1 MDTASHAPGQNLLGG
16 DAQTLRPNSVRPVSL
31 AHLREHLEGLGAQ
44 VSSLP
49 ASGVQGSESGDSV
62 EVTGISM
69 DSRGVRPGD
78 LYVALPGAKVHGA
91 QFAAGALKLGAAAI
105 LTDAAGAELLGEVAV
120 PLLVTEHLREDVGPL
135 AAQIYG
141 SASFPGMHRYAVTG
155 TNGKTTSTYML
166 ESIFRTGLGA
176 KTGLI
181 GTIQIL
187 IDGVSVP
194 SKMTTPESPHVHS
207 LLTIMGE
214 HGLRCAAMEVSS
226 HAIDY
231 HRVDG
236 VKYAVAG
243 FTNLT
248 QDHLD
253 LHGTMERYF
262 ESKAQLFTPERAEL
276 AVITADDSWG
286 EKMYASAAERMGAEH
301 VHRLVT
307 ARGAGLAEVPAE
319 FGERD
324 WAVVRVQ
331 REGLGHRFYLEN
343 GAGES
348 IECYTG
354 LPADFNVSNAALATL
369 IAYLD
374 TDAAERELLLP
385 ALAAGPALT
394 PVVPGRM
401 QLISLAPHAIVDFA
415 HNPDGLTRALEAMDR
430 PDGGKI
436 MIVFG
441 ATGERD
447 HLKRPIMGA
456 IAAQNA
462 DVVIVTDDDPHGEEP
477 APIRAAVEEGAQK
490 AENRRAQQILNISPR
505 SAAIDAAIAMATE
518 HDAIL
523 IAGRGHETEQDVDGV
538 DIALDDR
545 VETARALHAHGF
557 EVLPDYRRM
566 IDAAGVAQATKTTE
580 TAEGR

>member
-31 AHLREHLEGLGAQ
+31 AHLREYLQGLGAQ
-44 VSSLP
+44 VSSQP
-49 ASGVQGSESGDSV
+49 ASGVQGSESGESV

-69 DSRGVRPGD
+69 DSRGVRPQD

-91 QFAAGALKLGAAAI
+91 QFAAGALELGAAAI
-105 LTDAAGAELLGEVAV
+105 LTDATGAELLGEVAV

-236 VKYAVAG
+236 VKYTVAG

-286 EKMYASAAERMGAEH
+286 EKMYTSAAERMGAEH
-301 VHRLVT
+301 VYRLVT

-319 FGERD
+319 FCERD

-343 GAGES
+343 GTGES

-354 LPADFNVSNAALATL
+354 LPADFNVSNAALAAL
-369 IAYLD
+369 MAYLD

-430 PDGGKI
+430 PDGGKV

-566 IDAAGVAQATKTTE
+566 IDAAGVAQATKMTE

>member
-16 DAQTLRPNSVRPVSL
+16 DAQTLRPKSVRPVSL
-31 AHLREHLEGLGAQ
+31 GHLLDTLRDLGAE
-44 VSSLP
+44 VSSRP
-49 ASGVQGSESGDSV
+49 AAQQSGAVEDV

-69 DSRGVRPGD
+69 DSRGVCAGD

-91 QFAAGALKLGAAAI
+91 QFAEGALKLGAAAI
-105 LTDAAGAELLGEVAV
+105 LTDAAGAELLGEAQV
-120 PLLVTEHLREDVGPL
+120 PLLVTENLREYVGPL
-135 AAQIYG
+135 AALIYG
-141 SASFPGMHRYAVTG
+141 SDSFPATHRYAVTG

-166 ESIFRTGLGA
+166 ESIFRTGLGV

-253 LHGTMERYF
+253 LHGTMEHYF

-286 EKMYASAAERMGAEH
+286 EKMHASAAERMGAEH

-343 GAGES
+343 GAGGS

-354 LPADFNVSNAALATL
+354 LPADFNVSNAALAAL
-369 IAYLD
+369 MAYLD

-385 ALAAGPALT
+385 ALASGPALT

-430 PDGGKI
+430 PGDGKV

-462 DVVIVTDDDPHGEEP
+462 DIVIVTDDDPHGEEP

-490 AENRRAQQILNISPR
+490 AQNRRAQQILNISPR
-505 SAAIDAAIAMATE
+505 SAAIDAAIALATE

-566 IDAAGVAQATKTTE
+566 IDTAGAAQATETTE

>member
-16 DAQTLRPNSVRPVSL
+16 DAQTLRPNAVRPVSL
-31 AHLREHLEGLGAQ
+31 GHLLDTLRDLGAE
-44 VSSLP
+44 VSSRP
-49 ASGVQGSESGDSV
+49 AAQQSGAVEDV

-69 DSRGVRPGD
+69 DSRGVCAGD

-91 QFAAGALKLGAAAI
+91 QFAEGALKLGAAAI
-105 LTDAAGAELLGEVAV
+105 LTDAAGAELLGEAAV
-120 PLLVTEHLREDVGPL
+120 PLLVTEHLREYVGPL

-141 SASFPGMHRYAVTG
+141 SASFPATHRYAVTG

-166 ESIFRTGLGA
+166 ESIFRTGLGV

-207 LLTIMGE
+207 LLTIMGQ
-214 HGLRCAAMEVSS
+214 HQVRCAAMEVSS

-253 LHGTMERYF
+253 LHGTMEHYF
-262 ESKAQLFTPERAEL
+262 DSKAQLFTPERAEL
-276 AVITADDSWG
+276 AVITADDEWG
-286 EKMYASAAERMGAEH
+286 EKMHASAAERMGAEH

-354 LPADFNVSNAALATL
+354 LPADFNVSNAALAAL
-369 IAYLD
+369 MAYLD

-385 ALAAGPALT
+385 ALASGPALT

-430 PDGGKI
+430 PGDGKV

-462 DVVIVTDDDPHGEEP
+462 DIVIVTDDDPHGEEP

-490 AENRRAQQILNISPR
+490 AQNRRAQQILNISPR
-505 SAAIDAAIAMATE
+505 SAAIDTAIALATE

-566 IDAAGVAQATKTTE
+566 IDTAGAAQATETTE

>member
-31 AHLREHLEGLGAQ
+31 AHLREHLQGLGAQ
-44 VSSLP
+44 VSSQL

-69 DSRGVRPGD
+69 DSRGVRPQD

-91 QFAAGALKLGAAAI
+91 QFAEAALNLGASAI
-105 LTDAAGAELLGEVAV
+105 LTDAAGAQLLGEAPV
-120 PLLVTEHLREDVGPL
+120 PVLVTENLREYVGPL
-135 AAQIYG
+135 AALIYG
-141 SASFPGMHRYAVTG
+141 SASFPATHRYAVTG

-166 ESIFRTGLGA
+166 ESVFRTGLGV

-187 IDGVSVP
+187 I
-194 SKMTTPESPHVHS
+194 PHVHS
-207 LLTIMGE
+207 LLTIMGQ
-214 HGLRCAAMEVSS
+214 HQVRCAAMEVSS

-253 LHGTMERYF
+253 LHGTMEHYF

-276 AVITADDSWG
+276 AVITADDEWG
-286 EKMYASAAERMGAEH
+286 EKMFAAACEQMGAEQ

-319 FGERD
+319 FGARD
-324 WAVVRVQ
+324 WAVVKVQ
-331 REGLGHRFYLEN
+331 REGLGHRFHVAN

-348 IECYTG
+348 VECYTG
-354 LPADFNVSNAALATL
+354 LPADFNVSNAALAAL
-369 IAYLD
+369 MAYLD
-374 TDAAERELLLP
+374 TDSAERERLLP
-385 ALAAGPALT
+385 ELASGVALT

-430 PDGGKI
+430 PGEGKV

-447 HLKRPIMGA
+447 QLKRPIMGA

-462 DVVIVTDDDPHGEEP
+462 DIVVVTDDDPHGEAPE
-477 APIRAAVEEGAQK
+477 PIRAAVEEGAQK
-490 AENRRAQQILNISPR
+490 AENRRATQILNIAPR
-505 SAAIDAAIAMATE
+505 AAAIEAAIALASE

-545 VETARALHAHGF
+545 VETARALRAHGF
-557 EVLPDYRRM
+557 EILPDYQRM
-566 IDAAGVAQATKTTE
+566 LDESDSK
-580 TAEGR
+580 TAEGMVKND

>member
-16 DAQTLRPNSVRPVSL
+16 DAQTLRPKSVRPVSL
-31 AHLREHLEGLGAQ
+31 GHLLDTLRDLGAE
-44 VSSLP
+44 VSSRP
-49 ASGVQGSESGDSV
+49 AAQQSGAVEDV

-69 DSRGVRPGD
+69 DSRGVCPGD

-91 QFAAGALKLGAAAI
+91 QFAAGALELGAAAI
-105 LTDAAGAELLGEVAV
+105 LTDATGAELLGEVAV
-120 PLLVTEHLREDVGPL
+120 PLLVTEHLREYVGPL

-166 ESIFRTGLGA
+166 ESIFRTGLGV

-253 LHGTMERYF
+253 LHGTMEHYF

-286 EKMYASAAERMGAEH
+286 EKMHASAAERMGAEH

-331 REGLGHRFYLEN
+331 REGLGHRFHLEN

-354 LPADFNVSNAALATL
+354 LPADFNVSNAALAAL
-369 IAYLD
+369 MAYLD

-385 ALAAGPALT
+385 ALASGPALT

-430 PDGGKI
+430 PGDGKV

-462 DVVIVTDDDPHGEEP
+462 DIVIVTDDDPHGEEP

-490 AENRRAQQILNISPR
+490 AQNRRAQQVLNISPR
-505 SAAIDAAIAMATE
+505 SAAIDAAIALATE

-566 IDAAGVAQATKTTE
+566 IDTAGAAQATETTE

>member
-31 AHLREHLEGLGAQ
+31 AHLREYLQGLGAQ
-44 VSSLP
+44 VSAQP
-49 ASGVQGSESGDSV
+49 PSGVQGSESGDSV

-69 DSRGVRPGD
+69 DSRGVRPQD

-91 QFAAGALKLGAAAI
+91 QFAEAALKLGASAI
-105 LTDAAGAELLGEVAV
+105 LTDAAGAQLLGEAPV
-120 PLLVTEHLREDVGPL
+120 PVLVTENLREYVGPL
-135 AAQIYG
+135 AALIYG
-141 SASFPGMHRYAVTG
+141 SASFPATHRYAVTG

-166 ESIFRTGLGA
+166 ESVFRTGLGV

-207 LLTIMGE
+207 LLTIMGQ
-214 HGLRCAAMEVSS
+214 HQVRCAAMEVSS

-253 LHGTMERYF
+253 LHGTMEHYF
-262 ESKAQLFTPERAEL
+262 DSKAQLFTPERAEL
-276 AVITADDSWG
+276 AVITADDEWG
-286 EKMYASAAERMGAEH
+286 EKMFSAACEQMGAQQ

-307 ARGAGLAEVPAE
+307 ARGA
-319 FGERD
+319 
-324 WAVVRVQ
+324 
-331 REGLGHRFYLEN
+331 
-343 GAGES
+343 
-348 IECYTG
+348 G
-354 LPADFNVSNAALATL
+354 LPADFNVSNAALAAL
-369 IAYLD
+369 MAYLD
-374 TDAAERELLLP
+374 TDSAERERLLP
-385 ALAAGPALT
+385 ELASGSVLT

-430 PDGGKI
+430 PGDGKV

-447 HLKRPIMGA
+447 QLKRPIMGA
-456 IAAQNA
+456 IAAQYA
-462 DVVIVTDDDPHGEEP
+462 DIVVVTDDDPHGEAPE
-477 APIRAAVEEGAQK
+477 PIRAAVEEGAQK
-490 AENRRAQQILNISPR
+490 AENRRATQILNISPR
-505 SAAIDAAIAMATE
+505 AAAIDAAIALAGE

-545 VETARALHAHGF
+545 VETARALRAHGF
-557 EVLPDYRRM
+557 EILPDYQRM
-566 IDAAGVAQATKTTE
+566 LDESDSK
-580 TAEGR
+580 TAEGMVKND

>member
-1 MDTASHAPGQNLLGG
+1 MDIASHAPGPNLLGG
-16 DAQTLRPNSVRPVSL
+16 DAQTLRPKSVRPVSL
-31 AHLREHLEGLGAQ
+31 GHLLDTLRDLGAE
-44 VSSLP
+44 VSSRP
-49 ASGVQGSESGDSV
+49 AAQQSGAVEDV

-69 DSRGVRPGD
+69 DSRGVCAGD

-91 QFAAGALKLGAAAI
+91 QFAEGALKLGAAAI
-105 LTDAAGAELLGEVAV
+105 LTDAAGAELLGEAAV
-120 PLLVTEHLREDVGPL
+120 PLLVTEHLREYVGPL

-141 SASFPGMHRYAVTG
+141 SASFPATHRYAVTG

-166 ESIFRTGLGA
+166 ESIFRTGLGV

-253 LHGTMERYF
+253 LHGTMEHYF

-286 EKMYASAAERMGAEH
+286 EKMHASAAERMGAEH

-354 LPADFNVSNAALATL
+354 LPADFNVSNAALAAL
-369 IAYLD
+369 MAYLD

-385 ALAAGPALT
+385 ALASGPALT

-430 PDGGKI
+430 PGDGKV

-462 DVVIVTDDDPHGEEP
+462 DIVIVTDDDPHGEEP

-490 AENRRAQQILNISPR
+490 AQNRRAQQILNISPR
-505 SAAIDAAIAMATE
+505 SAAIDAAIALATE

-566 IDAAGVAQATKTTE
+566 IDTAGAAQATETTE

>member
-31 AHLREHLEGLGAQ
+31 AHLREHLQGLGAQ
-44 VSSLP
+44 VSSRP
-49 ASGVQGSESGDSV
+49 AAQQSGAVEDV

-69 DSRGVRPGD
+69 DSRGVCAGD

-91 QFAAGALKLGAAAI
+91 QFAEGALKLGAAAI
-105 LTDAAGAELLGEVAV
+105 LTDAAGAELLGEAAV
-120 PLLVTEHLREDVGPL
+120 PLLVTEHLREYVGPL

-141 SASFPGMHRYAVTG
+141 SASFPATHRYAVTG

-166 ESIFRTGLGA
+166 ESIFRTGLGV

-253 LHGTMERYF
+253 LHGTMEHYF

-286 EKMYASAAERMGAEH
+286 EKMHASAAERMGAEH

-354 LPADFNVSNAALATL
+354 LPADFNVSNAALAAL
-369 IAYLD
+369 MAYLD

-385 ALAAGPALT
+385 ALASGPALT

-430 PDGGKI
+430 PGNGKV

-462 DVVIVTDDDPHGEEP
+462 DIVIVTDDDPHGEEP

-490 AENRRAQQILNISPR
+490 AQNRRAQQILNISPR
-505 SAAIDAAIAMATE
+505 SAAIDAAIALATE

-545 VETARALHAHGF
+545 VETARALHAYGF

-566 IDAAGVAQATKTTE
+566 IDTAGAAQATETTE

>member
-1 MDTASHAPGQNLLGG
+1 MMDTASHAPGQNLLGG
-16 DAQTLRPNSVRPVSL
+16 DAQTLRPKSVRPVSL
-31 AHLREHLEGLGAQ
+31 GHLLDTLRDLGAE
-44 VSSLP
+44 VSSRP
-49 ASGVQGSESGDSV
+49 AAQQSGAVEDV

-69 DSRGVRPGD
+69 DSRGVCAGD

-91 QFAAGALKLGAAAI
+91 QFAEGALKLGAAAI
-105 LTDAAGAELLGEVAV
+105 LTDAAGAELLGEAAV
-120 PLLVTEHLREDVGPL
+120 PLLVTEHLREYVGPL

-141 SASFPGMHRYAVTG
+141 SASFPATHRYAVTG

-166 ESIFRTGLGA
+166 ESIFRTGLGV

-253 LHGTMERYF
+253 LHGTMEHYF

-276 AVITADDSWG
+276 AVITTDDSWG
-286 EKMYASAAERMGAEH
+286 EKMHASAAERMGAEH

-343 GAGES
+343 GASES

-354 LPADFNVSNAALATL
+354 LPADFNVSNAALAAL
-369 IAYLD
+369 MAYLD

-430 PDGGKI
+430 PDGGKV

-462 DVVIVTDDDPHGEEP
+462 DIVIVTDDDPHGEEP

-490 AENRRAQQILNISPR
+490 AQNRRAQQILNISPR
-505 SAAIDAAIAMATE
+505 SAAIDTAIALATE

-566 IDAAGVAQATKTTE
+566 IDTAGAAQATETTE

>member
-31 AHLREHLEGLGAQ
+31 AHLREHLQSLGAQ
-44 VSSLP
+44 VSSQP

-69 DSRGVRPGD
+69 DSRGVRPQD

-91 QFAAGALKLGAAAI
+91 QFAEAALKLGASAI
-105 LTDAAGAELLGEVAV
+105 LTDAAGAQLLGEAPVPVLVA
-120 PLLVTEHLREDVGPL
+120 ENLREYVGPL
-135 AAQIYG
+135 AALIYG
-141 SASFPGMHRYAVTG
+141 SASFPATHRYAVTG

-166 ESIFRTGLGA
+166 ESVFRTGLGV

-207 LLTIMGE
+207 LLTIMGQ
-214 HGLRCAAMEVSS
+214 HQVRCAAMEVSS

-253 LHGTMERYF
+253 LHGTMEHYF
-262 ESKAQLFTPERAEL
+262 DSKAQLFTPERAEL
-276 AVITADDSWG
+276 AVITADDEWG
-286 EKMYASAAERMGAEH
+286 EKMFSAACEQMGAQQ

-319 FGERD
+319 FGARD
-324 WAVVRVQ
+324 WAVVKVQ
-331 REGLGHRFYLEN
+331 REGLGHRFHVAN

-348 IECYTG
+348 VECYTG
-354 LPADFNVSNAALATL
+354 LPADFNVSNAALAAL
-369 IAYLD
+369 MAYLD
-374 TDAAERELLLP
+374 TDSAERERLLP
-385 ALAAGPALT
+385 ELASGAALT

-430 PDGGKI
+430 PGDGKV

-447 HLKRPIMGA
+447 QLKRPIMGA

-462 DVVIVTDDDPHGEEP
+462 DIVVVTDDDPHGEDP

-490 AENRRAQQILNISPR
+490 AENRRATQILNISPR
-505 SAAIDAAIAMATE
+505 AAAIDAAIALAGE

-545 VETARALHAHGF
+545 VETARALRAHGF
-557 EVLPDYRRM
+557 EILPDYQRM
-566 IDAAGVAQATKTTE
+566 LDESDSK
-580 TAEGR
+580 TAEGMVKND

>member
-1 MDTASHAPGQNLLGG
+1 M
-16 DAQTLRPNSVRPVSL
+16 
-31 AHLREHLEGLGAQ
+31 
-44 VSSLP
+44 
-49 ASGVQGSESGDSV
+49 
-62 EVTGISM
+62 
-69 DSRGVRPGD
+69 
-78 LYVALPGAKVHGA
+78 
-91 QFAAGALKLGAAAI
+91 KLGASAI
-105 LTDAAGAELLGEVAV
+105 LTDAAGAQLLGEAPV
-120 PLLVTEHLREDVGPL
+120 PVLVTENLREYVGPL
-135 AAQIYG
+135 AALIYG
-141 SASFPGMHRYAVTG
+141 SASFPATHRYAVTG

-166 ESIFRTGLGA
+166 ESVFRTGLGV

-253 LHGTMERYF
+253 LHGTMEHYF
-262 ESKAQLFTPERAEL
+262 GSKAQLFTPERAEL

-286 EKMYASAAERMGAEH
+286 EKMHASAAERMGAEH

-307 ARGAGLAEVPAE
+307 ARGAGLAEVPSE

-354 LPADFNVSNAALATL
+354 LPADFNVSNAALAAL
-369 IAYLD
+369 MAYLD

-385 ALAAGPALT
+385 ALASGPALT

-430 PDGGKI
+430 PGDGKV

-462 DVVIVTDDDPHGEEP
+462 DIVIVTDDDPHGEEP

-490 AENRRAQQILNISPR
+490 AQNRRAQQILNISPR
-505 SAAIDAAIAMATE
+505 SAAIDAAIALATE

-566 IDAAGVAQATKTTE
+566 IDTAGAAQATETTE

>member
-16 DAQTLRPNSVRPVSL
+16 DAQTLRPNAVRPVSL
-31 AHLREHLEGLGAQ
+31 AHLREHLQGLGAQ
-44 VSSLP
+44 VSAQP

-69 DSRGVRPGD
+69 DSRGVRPQD

-91 QFAAGALKLGAAAI
+91 QFADAALKLGASAI
-105 LTDAAGAELLGEVAV
+105 LTDAAGAQLLGEAPV
-120 PLLVTEHLREDVGPL
+120 PLLVAENLREYVGPL
-135 AAQIYG
+135 AALIYD
-141 SASFPGMHRYAVTG
+141 SASFPATHRYAVTG

-166 ESIFRTGLGA
+166 ESVFRTGLGV

-181 GTIQIL
+181 GT
-187 IDGVSVP
+187 
-194 SKMTTPESPHVHS
+194 PHVHS
-207 LLTIMGE
+207 LLTVMGQQQV
-214 HGLRCAAMEVSS
+214 RCAAMEVSS

-253 LHGTMERYF
+253 LHGTMEHYF

-276 AVITADDSWG
+276 AVITADDEWG
-286 EKMYASAAERMGAEH
+286 EKMFSAACEQMGAQQ

-319 FGERD
+319 FGARD
-324 WAVVRVQ
+324 WAVVKVQ
-331 REGLGHRFYLEN
+331 REGLGHRFHVAN

-348 IECYTG
+348 VECYTG
-354 LPADFNVSNAALATL
+354 LPADFNVSNAALAAL
-369 IAYLD
+369 MAYLD
-374 TDAAERELLLP
+374 TDSAERAHLLP
-385 ALAAGPALT
+385 ELASGSALT

-430 PDGGKI
+430 PGGGKV

-447 HLKRPIMGA
+447 QLKRPIMGA
-456 IAAQNA
+456 IAAQYA
-462 DVVIVTDDDPHGEEP
+462 DIVVVTDDDPHGEAP

-490 AENRRAQQILNISPR
+490 AENRRATQILNISPR
-505 SAAIDAAIAMATE
+505 AAAIDAAIALAGE

-545 VETARALHAHGF
+545 VETARALRAHGF
-557 EVLPDYRRM
+557 EILPDYQRM
-566 IDAAGVAQATKTTE
+566 LDESDSK
-580 TAEGR
+580 TAEGMVKND

>member
-31 AHLREHLEGLGAQ
+31 AHLREYLQGLGAQ
-44 VSSLP
+44 VSLHP
-49 ASGVQGSESGDSV
+49 AAQQGGAVEDV

-69 DSRGVRPGD
+69 DSRGVCPGD

-91 QFAAGALKLGAAAI
+91 QFATGALELGAAAI
-105 LTDAAGAELLGEVAV
+105 LTDATGAKLLGEVAV

-236 VKYAVAG
+236 VKYTVAG

-286 EKMYASAAERMGAEH
+286 EKMYTSAAERMGTEH
-301 VHRLVT
+301 VYRLVT
-307 ARGAGLAEVPAE
+307 ARGAGLTEVPAE

-343 GAGES
+343 GTGES

-354 LPADFNVSNAALATL
+354 LPADFNVSNAALAAL
-369 IAYLD
+369 MAYLD

-430 PDGGKI
+430 PDGGKV

-566 IDAAGVAQATKTTE
+566 IDAAGVAQATKMTE

>member
-31 AHLREHLEGLGAQ
+31 AHLLDILHGLGAE
-44 VSSLP
+44 VSLHP
-49 ASGVQGSESGDSV
+49 AAQQGGAVEDV

-69 DSRGVRPGD
+69 DSRGVCSGD

-91 QFAAGALKLGAAAI
+91 QFAAGALELGAAAI
-105 LTDAAGAELLGEVAV
+105 LTDATGAELLGEVAV

-236 VKYAVAG
+236 VKYTVAG

-286 EKMYASAAERMGAEH
+286 EKMYTSATERMGAEH
-301 VHRLVT
+301 VYRLVT

-343 GAGES
+343 GTGES

-354 LPADFNVSNAALATL
+354 LPADFNVSNAALAAL
-369 IAYLD
+369 MAYLD

-385 ALAAGPALT
+385 ALVAGPALT

-430 PDGGKI
+430 PDGGKV

-566 IDAAGVAQATKTTE
+566 IDTAGAAQATETTE

>member
-16 DAQTLRPNSVRPVSL
+16 DAQTLRPKSVRPVSL
-31 AHLREHLEGLGAQ
+31 GHLLDILHGLGAE
-44 VSSLP
+44 VSLHP
-49 ASGVQGSESGDSV
+49 AAQQGGAVEDV

-69 DSRGVRPGD
+69 DSRGVRPQD

-91 QFAAGALKLGAAAI
+91 QFAAGALELGAAAI
-105 LTDAAGAELLGEVAV
+105 LTDATGAELLGEVAV

-166 ESIFRTGLGA
+166 ESVFRTGLGV

-207 LLTIMGE
+207 LLTIMGQ
-214 HGLRCAAMEVSS
+214 HQVRCAAMEVSS

-490 AENRRAQQILNISPR
+490 AQNRRAQQILNISPR

-566 IDAAGVAQATKTTE
+566 IDTAEAAQATETTE

>member
-31 AHLREHLEGLGAQ
+31 AHLREYLQGLGAQ
-44 VSSLP
+44 VSLHP
-49 ASGVQGSESGDSV
+49 AAQQGGAVEDV

-69 DSRGVRPGD
+69 DSRGVCPGD

-91 QFAAGALKLGAAAI
+91 QFATGALELGAAAI
-105 LTDAAGAELLGEVAV
+105 LTDATGAKLLGEVAV

-236 VKYAVAG
+236 VKYTVAG

-286 EKMYASAAERMGAEH
+286 EKMYTSAAERMGTEH
-301 VHRLVT
+301 VYRLVT
-307 ARGAGLAEVPAE
+307 ARGAGLTEVPAE

-343 GAGES
+343 GTGES

-354 LPADFNVSNAALATL
+354 LPADFNVSNAALAAL
-369 IAYLD
+369 MAYLD

-385 ALAAGPALT
+385 ALASGPALT

-430 PDGGKI
+430 PDGGKV

-566 IDAAGVAQATKTTE
+566 IDAAGVAQATKMTE

>member
-31 AHLREHLEGLGAQ
+31 AHLREYLQGLGAQ
-44 VSSLP
+44 VSLHP
-49 ASGVQGSESGDSV
+49 AAQQGGAVEDV

-69 DSRGVRPGD
+69 DSRGVCPGD

-91 QFAAGALKLGAAAI
+91 QFATGALELGAAAI
-105 LTDAAGAELLGEVAV
+105 LTDATGAKLLGEVAV

-166 ESIFRTGLGA
+166 ESIFRTGLGV

-236 VKYAVAG
+236 VKYTVAG

-286 EKMYASAAERMGAEH
+286 EKMYTSAAERMGTEH
-301 VHRLVT
+301 VYRLVT
-307 ARGAGLAEVPAE
+307 ARGAGLTEVPAE

-343 GAGES
+343 GTGES

-354 LPADFNVSNAALATL
+354 LPADFNVSNAALAAL
-369 IAYLD
+369 MAYLD

-430 PDGGKI
+430 PDGGKV

-505 SAAIDAAIAMATE
+505 SAAIDTAIALATE

-566 IDAAGVAQATKTTE
+566 IDAAGVAQATKMTE

>member
-1 MDTASHAPGQNLLGG
+1 MMDTASHASGPNLLGG
-16 DAQTLRPNSVRPVSL
+16 DAQTLRPKSVRPVSL
-31 AHLREHLEGLGAQ
+31 GHLLDTLRDLGAE
-44 VSSLP
+44 VSSRP
-49 ASGVQGSESGDSV
+49 AAQQSGAVEDV

-69 DSRGVRPGD
+69 DSRGVCAGD

-91 QFAAGALKLGAAAI
+91 QFAEGALKLGAAAI
-105 LTDAAGAELLGEVAV
+105 LTDAAGAELLGEAAV
-120 PLLVTEHLREDVGPL
+120 PLLVTEHLREYVGPL

-141 SASFPGMHRYAVTG
+141 SASFPATHRYAVTG

-166 ESIFRTGLGA
+166 ESIFRTGLGV

-253 LHGTMERYF
+253 LHGTMEHYF

-286 EKMYASAAERMGAEH
+286 EKMHASAVERMGAEH

-354 LPADFNVSNAALATL
+354 LPADFNVSNAALAAL
-369 IAYLD
+369 MAYLD

-385 ALAAGPALT
+385 ALASGPALT

-430 PDGGKI
+430 PGDGKV

-462 DVVIVTDDDPHGEEP
+462 DIVIVTDDDPHGEEP

-490 AENRRAQQILNISPR
+490 AQNRRAQQILNISPR
-505 SAAIDAAIAMATE
+505 SAAIDTAIALATE

-566 IDAAGVAQATKTTE
+566 IDTAGAAQATETTE

>member
-31 AHLREHLEGLGAQ
+31 AHLREYLQGLGAQ
-44 VSSLP
+44 VSLHP
-49 ASGVQGSESGDSV
+49 AAQQGGAVEDV

-69 DSRGVRPGD
+69 DSRGVCPGD

-91 QFAAGALKLGAAAI
+91 QFATGALELGAAAI
-105 LTDAAGAELLGEVAV
+105 LTDATGAKLLGEVAV

-166 ESIFRTGLGA
+166 ESIFRTGLGV

-236 VKYAVAG
+236 VKYTVAG

-286 EKMYASAAERMGAEH
+286 EKMYTSAAERMGTEH
-301 VHRLVT
+301 VYRLVT
-307 ARGAGLAEVPAE
+307 ARGAGLTEVPAE

-343 GAGES
+343 GTGES

-354 LPADFNVSNAALATL
+354 LPADFNVSNAALAAL
-369 IAYLD
+369 MAYLD

-490 AENRRAQQILNISPR
+490 AQNRRAQQILNISPR
-505 SAAIDAAIAMATE
+505 SAAIDTAIALATE

-566 IDAAGVAQATKTTE
+566 IDAAGVAQATKMTE

>member
-31 AHLREHLEGLGAQ
+31 AHLLDTLRDLGAE
-44 VSSLP
+44 VSSRP
-49 ASGVQGSESGDSV
+49 AAQQSGAVEDV

-69 DSRGVRPGD
+69 DSRGVCAGD

-91 QFAAGALKLGAAAI
+91 QFAEGALKLGAAAI
-105 LTDAAGAELLGEVAV
+105 LTDAAGAELLGEAPV
-120 PLLVTEHLREDVGPL
+120 PVLVTENLREYVGPL
-135 AAQIYG
+135 AALIYG
-141 SASFPGMHRYAVTG
+141 SASFPATHRYAVTG

-166 ESIFRTGLGA
+166 ESIFRTGLGV

-253 LHGTMERYF
+253 LHGTMEHYF

-286 EKMYASAAERMGAEH
+286 EKMHASAAERMGAEH

-354 LPADFNVSNAALATL
+354 LPADFNVSNAALAAL
-369 IAYLD
+369 MAYLD

-385 ALAAGPALT
+385 ALASGPALT

-430 PDGGKI
+430 PGDGKV

-462 DVVIVTDDDPHGEEP
+462 DIVIVTDDDPHGEEP

-490 AENRRAQQILNISPR
+490 AQNRRAQQILNISPR
-505 SAAIDAAIAMATE
+505 SAAIDAAIALATE

-566 IDAAGVAQATKTTE
+566 IDTAGAAQATETTE

>member
-1 MDTASHAPGQNLLGG
+1 
-16 DAQTLRPNSVRPVSL
+16 
-31 AHLREHLEGLGAQ
+31 
-44 VSSLP
+44 
-49 ASGVQGSESGDSV
+49 
-62 EVTGISM
+62 
-69 DSRGVRPGD
+69 
-78 LYVALPGAKVHGA
+78 
-91 QFAAGALKLGAAAI
+91 
-105 LTDAAGAELLGEVAV
+105 
-120 PLLVTEHLREDVGPL
+120 
-135 AAQIYG
+135 
-141 SASFPGMHRYAVTG
+141 
-155 TNGKTTSTYML
+155 
-166 ESIFRTGLGA
+166 
-176 KTGLI
+176 
-181 GTIQIL
+181 
-187 IDGVSVP
+187 
-194 SKMTTPESPHVHS
+194 
-207 LLTIMGE
+207 MGE

-236 VKYAVAG
+236 VKYTVAG

-286 EKMYASAAERMGAEH
+286 EKMYTSAAERMGAEH
-301 VHRLVT
+301 VYRLVT

-343 GAGES
+343 GTGES

-354 LPADFNVSNAALATL
+354 LPADFNVSNAALAAL
-369 IAYLD
+369 MAYLD

-430 PDGGKI
+430 PDGGKV

-505 SAAIDAAIAMATE
+505 SAAIDAAIAMATG

-566 IDAAGVAQATKTTE
+566 IDAAGVAQATKMTE

>member
-31 AHLREHLEGLGAQ
+31 AHLREHLQGLGAQ
-44 VSSLP
+44 VSSRP
-49 ASGVQGSESGDSV
+49 AAQQSGAVEDV

-69 DSRGVRPGD
+69 DSRGVCAGD

-91 QFAAGALKLGAAAI
+91 QFAEGALKLGAAAI
-105 LTDAAGAELLGEVAV
+105 LTDAAGAELLGEAAV
-120 PLLVTEHLREDVGPL
+120 PLLVTEHLREYVGPL

-141 SASFPGMHRYAVTG
+141 SASFPATHRYAVTG

-166 ESIFRTGLGA
+166 ESIFRTGLGV

-253 LHGTMERYF
+253 LHGTMEHYF

-286 EKMYASAAERMGAEH
+286 EKMHASAAERMGAEH

-354 LPADFNVSNAALATL
+354 LPADFNVSNAALAAL
-369 IAYLD
+369 MAYLD

-430 PDGGKI
+430 PDGGKV

-462 DVVIVTDDDPHGEEP
+462 DVVIVTDDDPHSEEP

-566 IDAAGVAQATKTTE
+566 IDAAGVAQATKMTE

>member
-31 AHLREHLEGLGAQ
+31 AHLREYLQGLGAQ
-44 VSSLP
+44 VSLHP
-49 ASGVQGSESGDSV
+49 AAQQGGAVEDV

-69 DSRGVRPGD
+69 DSRGVCPGD

-91 QFAAGALKLGAAAI
+91 QFATGALELGAAAI
-105 LTDAAGAELLGEVAV
+105 LTDATGAKLLGEVAV

-166 ESIFRTGLGA
+166 ESIFRTGLGV

-236 VKYAVAG
+236 VKYTVAG

-286 EKMYASAAERMGAEH
+286 EKMHASAAERMGAEH

-343 GAGES
+343 GASES

-354 LPADFNVSNAALATL
+354 LPADFNVSNAALAAL
-369 IAYLD
+369 MAYLD

-430 PDGGKI
+430 PGDGKV

-462 DVVIVTDDDPHGEEP
+462 DIVIVTDDDPHGEEP

-490 AENRRAQQILNISPR
+490 AQNRRAQQILNISPR
-505 SAAIDAAIAMATE
+505 SAAIDTAIALATE

-566 IDAAGVAQATKTTE
+566 IDAAGVAQATKMTE

>member
-31 AHLREHLEGLGAQ
+31 AHLREYLQGLGAQ
-44 VSSLP
+44 VSLHP
-49 ASGVQGSESGDSV
+49 AAQQGGAVEDV

-69 DSRGVRPGD
+69 DSRGVCPGD

-91 QFAAGALKLGAAAI
+91 QFATGALELGAAAI
-105 LTDAAGAELLGEVAV
+105 LTDATGAKLLGEVAV

-166 ESIFRTGLGA
+166 ESIFRTGLGV

-236 VKYAVAG
+236 VKYTVAG

-253 LHGTMERYF
+253 
-262 ESKAQLFTPERAEL
+262 
-276 AVITADDSWG
+276 
-286 EKMYASAAERMGAEH
+286 
-301 VHRLVT
+301 
-307 ARGAGLAEVPAE
+307 
-319 FGERD
+319 
-324 WAVVRVQ
+324 
-331 REGLGHRFYLEN
+331 
-343 GAGES
+343 
-348 IECYTG
+348 
-354 LPADFNVSNAALATL
+354 
-369 IAYLD
+369 
-374 TDAAERELLLP
+374 
-385 ALAAGPALT
+385 
-394 PVVPGRM
+394 
-401 QLISLAPHAIVDFA
+401 
-415 HNPDGLTRALEAMDR
+415 
-430 PDGGKI
+430 
-436 MIVFG
+436 
-441 ATGERD
+441 
-447 HLKRPIMGA
+447 
-456 IAAQNA
+456 
-462 DVVIVTDDDPHGEEP
+462 
-477 APIRAAVEEGAQK
+477 
-490 AENRRAQQILNISPR
+490 
-505 SAAIDAAIAMATE
+505 
-518 HDAIL
+518 
-523 IAGRGHETEQDVDGV
+523 
-538 DIALDDR
+538 
-545 VETARALHAHGF
+545 
-557 EVLPDYRRM
+557 
-566 IDAAGVAQATKTTE
+566 
-580 TAEGR
+580 

>member
-1 MDTASHAPGQNLLGG
+1 MMDTASHASGPNLLGG
-16 DAQTLRPNSVRPVSL
+16 DAQTLRPKSVRPVSL
-31 AHLREHLEGLGAQ
+31 GHLLDTLRGLGAE
-44 VSSLP
+44 VSPRP
-49 ASGVQGSESGDSV
+49 AAQQSGAVEDV

-69 DSRGVRPGD
+69 DSRGVCSGD

-91 QFAAGALKLGAAAI
+91 QFAEGALKLGAAAI
-105 LTDAAGAELLGEVAV
+105 LTDAAGADLLGETAV
-120 PLLVTEHLREDVGPL
+120 PLLVTEHLREYVGPL

-141 SASFPGMHRYAVTG
+141 SASFPATHRYAVTG

-166 ESIFRTGLGA
+166 ESIFRTGLGV

-253 LHGTMERYF
+253 LHGTMEHYF

-276 AVITADDSWG
+276 AVITADDS
-286 EKMYASAAERMGAEH
+286 
-301 VHRLVT
+301 LVT

-343 GAGES
+343 GASES

-354 LPADFNVSNAALATL
+354 LPADFNVSNAALAAL
-369 IAYLD
+369 MAYLD

-430 PDGGKI
+430 PDGGKV

-490 AENRRAQQILNISPR
+490 AESRRAQQILNSSPR

-566 IDAAGVAQATKTTE
+566 IDAAGVAQATKMTE

>member
-1 MDTASHAPGQNLLGG
+1 MDTASHAPGPNLLGG
-16 DAQTLRPNSVRPVSL
+16 DAQTLRPKSVRPVSL
-31 AHLREHLEGLGAQ
+31 GHLLDTLHGLGAE
-44 VSSLP
+44 VSLHP
-49 ASGVQGSESGDSV
+49 AAQQGGAVEDI

-69 DSRGVRPGD
+69 DSRGVCPGD

-91 QFAAGALKLGAAAI
+91 QFAAGALELGAAAI
-105 LTDAAGAELLGEVAV
+105 LTDATGAELLGEVAV

-236 VKYAVAG
+236 VKYTVAG

-286 EKMYASAAERMGAEH
+286 EKMYTSAAERMGAEH
-301 VHRLVT
+301 VYRLVT

-343 GAGES
+343 GTGES

-354 LPADFNVSNAALATL
+354 LPADFNVSNAALAAL
-369 IAYLD
+369 MAYLD

-430 PDGGKI
+430 PDGGKV

-505 SAAIDAAIAMATE
+505 SAAIDAAIAMATG

-566 IDAAGVAQATKTTE
+566 IDAAGVAQATKMTE

>member
-16 DAQTLRPNSVRPVSL
+16 DAQTLRPKSVRPVSL
-31 AHLREHLEGLGAQ
+31 GHLLDTLRDFGAE
-44 VSSLP
+44 VSSRP
-49 ASGVQGSESGDSV
+49 AAQQSGAVEDV

-69 DSRGVRPGD
+69 DSRGVCAGD

-91 QFAAGALKLGAAAI
+91 QFAEGALKLGAAAI
-105 LTDAAGAELLGEVAV
+105 LTDAAGAELLGEAAV
-120 PLLVTEHLREDVGPL
+120 PLLVTEHLREYVGPL

-141 SASFPGMHRYAVTG
+141 SASFPATHRYAVTG

-166 ESIFRTGLGA
+166 ESIFRTGLGV

-253 LHGTMERYF
+253 LHGTMEHYF

-286 EKMYASAAERMGAEH
+286 EKMHASAAERMGAEH

-331 REGLGHRFYLEN
+331 REGLGHRFHLEN

-354 LPADFNVSNAALATL
+354 LPADFNVSNAALAAL
-369 IAYLD
+369 MAYLD

-385 ALAAGPALT
+385 ALASGPALT

-430 PDGGKI
+430 PGDGKV

-462 DVVIVTDDDPHGEEP
+462 DIVIVTDDDPHGEEP

-490 AENRRAQQILNISPR
+490 AQNRRAQQVLNISPR
-505 SAAIDAAIAMATE
+505 SAAIDAAIALATE

-566 IDAAGVAQATKTTE
+566 IDTAGAAQATETTE

>member
-16 DAQTLRPNSVRPVSL
+16 DAQTLRPKSVRPVSL
-31 AHLREHLEGLGAQ
+31 GHLLDTLRDLGAE
-44 VSSLP
+44 VSSRP
-49 ASGVQGSESGDSV
+49 AAQQSGAVEDV

-69 DSRGVRPGD
+69 DSRGVCAGD

-91 QFAAGALKLGAAAI
+91 QFAEGALKLGAAAI
-105 LTDAAGAELLGEVAV
+105 LTDAAGAELLGEAAV
-120 PLLVTEHLREDVGPL
+120 PLLVTEHLREYVGPL

-141 SASFPGMHRYAVTG
+141 SASFPATHRYAVTG

-166 ESIFRTGLGA
+166 ESIFRTGLGV

-253 LHGTMERYF
+253 LHGTMEHYF

-286 EKMYASAAERMGAEH
+286 EKMHASAAERMGAEH

-343 GAGES
+343 GAGGS

-354 LPADFNVSNAALATL
+354 LPADFNVSNAALAAL
-369 IAYLD
+369 MAYLD

-385 ALAAGPALT
+385 ALASGPALT

-430 PDGGKI
+430 PGDGKV

-462 DVVIVTDDDPHGEEP
+462 DIVIVTDDDPHGEEP

-490 AENRRAQQILNISPR
+490 AQNRRAQQILNISPR
-505 SAAIDAAIAMATE
+505 SAAIDAAIALATE

-566 IDAAGVAQATKTTE
+566 IDTAGAAQATETTE

>member
-31 AHLREHLEGLGAQ
+31 AHLREHLQGLGAQ
-44 VSSLP
+44 VSSRP
-49 ASGVQGSESGDSV
+49 AAQQSGAVEDV

-69 DSRGVRPGD
+69 DSRGVCAGD

-91 QFAAGALKLGAAAI
+91 QFAEGALKLGAAAI
-105 LTDAAGAELLGEVAV
+105 LTDAAGAELLGEAAV
-120 PLLVTEHLREDVGPL
+120 PLLVTEHLREYVGPL

-141 SASFPGMHRYAVTG
+141 SASFPATHRYAVTG

-166 ESIFRTGLGA
+166 ESIFRTGLGV

-253 LHGTMERYF
+253 LHGTMEHYF

-286 EKMYASAAERMGAEH
+286 EKMHASAAERMGAEH

-354 LPADFNVSNAALATL
+354 LPADFNVSNAALAAL
-369 IAYLD
+369 MAYLD

-430 PDGGKI
+430 PDGGKV

-566 IDAAGVAQATKTTE
+566 IDAAGVAQATKMTE

>member
-31 AHLREHLEGLGAQ
+31 AHLREYLQGLGAQ
-44 VSSLP
+44 VSLHP
-49 ASGVQGSESGDSV
+49 AAQQGGAVEDV

-69 DSRGVRPGD
+69 DSRGVCPGD

-91 QFAAGALKLGAAAI
+91 QFATGALELGAAAI
-105 LTDAAGAELLGEVAV
+105 LTDATGAKLLGEVAV

-166 ESIFRTGLGA
+166 ESIFRTGLGV

-236 VKYAVAG
+236 VKYTVAG

-286 EKMYASAAERMGAEH
+286 EKMYTSAAERMGAEH
-301 VHRLVT
+301 VYRLVT

-343 GAGES
+343 GTGES

-354 LPADFNVSNAALATL
+354 LPADFNVSNAALAAL
-369 IAYLD
+369 MAYLD

-430 PDGGKI
+430 PDGGKV

-566 IDAAGVAQATKTTE
+566 IDAAGVAQATKMTE

>member
-31 AHLREHLEGLGAQ
+31 AHLREHLQGLGAQ
-44 VSSLP
+44 VSSQP

-69 DSRGVRPGD
+69 DSRGVRPQD

-91 QFAAGALKLGAAAI
+91 QFAEAALKLGASAI
-105 LTDAAGAELLGEVAV
+105 LTDAAGAQLLGEAPV
-120 PLLVTEHLREDVGPL
+120 PVLVTENLREYVGPL
-135 AAQIYG
+135 AALIYG
-141 SASFPGMHRYAVTG
+141 SASFPATHRYAVTG

-166 ESIFRTGLGA
+166 ESVFRTGLGV

-207 LLTIMGE
+207 LLTIMGQ
-214 HGLRCAAMEVSS
+214 HQVRCAAMEVSS

-253 LHGTMERYF
+253 LHGM
-262 ESKAQLFTPERAEL
+262 
-276 AVITADDSWG
+276 ITADDEWG
-286 EKMYASAAERMGAEH
+286 EKMFSAACEQMGAQQ

-319 FGERD
+319 FGARD
-324 WAVVRVQ
+324 WAVVKVQ
-331 REGLGHRFYLEN
+331 REGLGHRFHVAN

-348 IECYTG
+348 VECYTG
-354 LPADFNVSNAALATL
+354 LPADFNVSNAALAAL
-369 IAYLD
+369 MAYLD
-374 TDAAERELLLP
+374 TDSAERERLLP
-385 ALAAGPALT
+385 ELVSGAALT

-430 PDGGKI
+430 PGDGKV

-447 HLKRPIMGA
+447 QLKRPIMGA
-456 IAAQNA
+456 IAAQYA
-462 DVVIVTDDDPHGEEP
+462 DIVVVTDDDPHGEAPE
-477 APIRAAVEEGAQK
+477 PIRAAVEEGAQK
-490 AENRRAQQILNISPR
+490 AENRRATQILNISPR
-505 SAAIDAAIAMATE
+505 AAAIDAAIALAGE

-545 VETARALHAHGF
+545 VETARALRAHGF
-557 EVLPDYRRM
+557 EILPDYQRM
-566 IDAAGVAQATKTTE
+566 LDESDSK
-580 TAEGR
+580 TAEGMVKND

>member
-1 MDTASHAPGQNLLGG
+1 MMDTASHAPGQNLLGG
-16 DAQTLRPNSVRPVSL
+16 DAQTLRPKSVRPVSL
-31 AHLREHLEGLGAQ
+31 GHLLDTLHGLGAE
-44 VSSLP
+44 VSLHP
-49 ASGVQGSESGDSV
+49 ATQQGGAVEDV

-69 DSRGVRPGD
+69 DSRGVCPGD

-91 QFAAGALKLGAAAI
+91 QFATGALELGAAAI
-105 LTDAAGAELLGEVAV
+105 LTDATGAELLGEVAV

-166 ESIFRTGLGA
+166 ESVFRTGLGV

-207 LLTIMGE
+207 LLTIMGQ
-214 HGLRCAAMEVSS
+214 HQVRCAAMEVSS

-253 LHGTMERYF
+253 LHGTMEHYF
-262 ESKAQLFTPERAEL
+262 DSKAQLFTPERAEL
-276 AVITADDSWG
+276 AVITADDEWG
-286 EKMYASAAERMGAEH
+286 EKMFSAACEQMGAEQ

-319 FGERD
+319 FGARD

-343 GAGES
+343 GASES

-354 LPADFNVSNAALATL
+354 LPADFNVSNAALAAL
-369 IAYLD
+369 MAYLD

-385 ALAAGPALT
+385 ALASGPALT

-430 PDGGKI
+430 PGDGKV

-462 DVVIVTDDDPHGEEP
+462 DIVIVTDDDPHGEEP

-490 AENRRAQQILNISPR
+490 AQNRRAQQILNISPR
-505 SAAIDAAIAMATE
+505 SAAIDTAIALATE

-566 IDAAGVAQATKTTE
+566 IDTAGAAQATETTE

>member
-31 AHLREHLEGLGAQ
+31 GHLLDTLRDLGAE
-44 VSSLP
+44 VSLRP
-49 ASGVQGSESGDSV
+49 AAQQSGAVEDV

-69 DSRGVRPGD
+69 DSRGVCAGD

-91 QFAAGALKLGAAAI
+91 QFAEGVLKLGAAAI
-105 LTDAAGAELLGEVAV
+105 LTDAAGAELLGEAAV
-120 PLLVTEHLREDVGPL
+120 PLLVTEHLREYVGPL

-141 SASFPGMHRYAVTG
+141 SASFPATHRYAVTG

-166 ESIFRTGLGA
+166 ESVFRTGLGV

-253 LHGTMERYF
+253 LHGTMEHYF

-286 EKMYASAAERMGAEH
+286 EKMHASAAERMGAEH

-343 GAGES
+343 GASES

-354 LPADFNVSNAALATL
+354 LPADFNVSNAALAAL
-369 IAYLD
+369 MAYLD

-385 ALAAGPALT
+385 ALASGPALT

-430 PDGGKI
+430 PGDGKV

-462 DVVIVTDDDPHGEEP
+462 DIVIVTDDDPHGEEP

-490 AENRRAQQILNISPR
+490 AQNRRAQQILNISPR
-505 SAAIDAAIAMATE
+505 SAAIDAAIALATE

-566 IDAAGVAQATKTTE
+566 IDTAGAAQATETTE

>member
-16 DAQTLRPNSVRPVSL
+16 DAQTLRPKSVRPVSL
-31 AHLREHLEGLGAQ
+31 GHLLDTLRDLGAE
-44 VSSLP
+44 VSSRP
-49 ASGVQGSESGDSV
+49 AAQQSGAVEDV

-69 DSRGVRPGD
+69 DSRGVCAGD

-91 QFAAGALKLGAAAI
+91 QFAEGALKLGAAAI
-105 LTDAAGAELLGEVAV
+105 LTDAAGAELLGEAAV
-120 PLLVTEHLREDVGPL
+120 PLLVTEHLREYVGPL

-141 SASFPGMHRYAVTG
+141 SASFPATHRYAVTG

-166 ESIFRTGLGA
+166 ESIFRTGLGV

-253 LHGTMERYF
+253 LHGTMEHYF

-286 EKMYASAAERMGAEH
+286 EKMHASAAERMGAEH

-354 LPADFNVSNAALATL
+354 LPADFNVSNAALAAL
-369 IAYLD
+369 MAYLD

-385 ALAAGPALT
+385 ALASGPALT

-430 PDGGKI
+430 PGDGKV

-462 DVVIVTDDDPHGEEP
+462 DIVIVTDDDPHGEEP

-490 AENRRAQQILNISPR
+490 AQNRRAQQILNISPR
-505 SAAIDAAIAMATE
+505 SAAIDAAIALATE

-566 IDAAGVAQATKTTE
+566 IDTAGAAQATETTE

>member
-31 AHLREHLEGLGAQ
+31 GHLLDTLRDLGAE
-44 VSSLP
+44 VSSRP
-49 ASGVQGSESGDSV
+49 AAQQSGAVEDV

-69 DSRGVRPGD
+69 DSRGVRPQD

-91 QFAAGALKLGAAAI
+91 QFAEGALKLGAAAI
-105 LTDAAGAELLGEVAV
+105 LTDAAGAQLLGEAAV
-120 PLLVTEHLREDVGPL
+120 PLLVTEHLREYVGPL

-141 SASFPGMHRYAVTG
+141 SASFPATHRYAVTG

-166 ESIFRTGLGA
+166 ESIFRTGLGV

-207 LLTIMGE
+207 LLTIMGQ
-214 HGLRCAAMEVSS
+214 HQVRCAAMEVSS

-253 LHGTMERYF
+253 LHGTMEHYF

-286 EKMYASAAERMGAEH
+286 EKMHASAAERMGAEH

-307 ARGAGLAEVPAE
+307 ARGVGLAEVPAE

-354 LPADFNVSNAALATL
+354 LPADFNVSNAALAAL
-369 IAYLD
+369 MAYLD

-385 ALAAGPALT
+385 ALASGPALT

-430 PDGGKI
+430 PGDGKV

-462 DVVIVTDDDPHGEEP
+462 DIVIVTDDDPHGEEP

-490 AENRRAQQILNISPR
+490 AQNRRAQQILNISPR
-505 SAAIDAAIAMATE
+505 SAAIDAAIALATE

-557 EVLPDYRRM
+557 EVLPDYCRM
-566 IDAAGVAQATKTTE
+566 IDTAGAAQATETTE

>member
-1 MDTASHAPGQNLLGG
+1 MMDTASHAPGPNLLGG
-16 DAQTLRPNSVRPVSL
+16 DAQTLRPKSVRPVSL
-31 AHLREHLEGLGAQ
+31 GHLLDTLRDLGAE
-44 VSSLP
+44 VSSRP
-49 ASGVQGSESGDSV
+49 AAQQSGAVEDV

-69 DSRGVRPGD
+69 DSRGVCAGD

-91 QFAAGALKLGAAAI
+91 QFAEGALKLGAAAI
-105 LTDAAGAELLGEVAV
+105 LTDAAGAELLGEAAV
-120 PLLVTEHLREDVGPL
+120 PLLVTEHLREYVGPL

-141 SASFPGMHRYAVTG
+141 SASFPATHRYAVTG

-166 ESIFRTGLGA
+166 ESIFRTGLGV

-253 LHGTMERYF
+253 LHGTMEHYF

-286 EKMYASAAERMGAEH
+286 EKMHASAAERMGAEH

-354 LPADFNVSNAALATL
+354 LPADFNVSNAALAAL
-369 IAYLD
+369 MAYLD

-430 PDGGKI
+430 PGDGKV

-462 DVVIVTDDDPHGEEP
+462 DIVIVTDDDPHGEEP

-490 AENRRAQQILNISPR
+490 AQNRRAQQILNISPR

-566 IDAAGVAQATKTTE
+566 IDTAGAAQATETTE

>member
-31 AHLREHLEGLGAQ
+31 GHLLDTLRDLGAE
-44 VSSLP
+44 VSSRP
-49 ASGVQGSESGDSV
+49 AAQQSGAVEDV

-69 DSRGVRPGD
+69 DSRGVCAGD

-91 QFAAGALKLGAAAI
+91 QFAEAALNLGASAI
-105 LTDAAGAELLGEVAV
+105 LTDAAGAQLLGEAPV
-120 PLLVTEHLREDVGPL
+120 PVLVTENLREYVGPL
-135 AAQIYG
+135 AALIYG
-141 SASFPGMHRYAVTG
+141 SASFPATHRYAVTG

-166 ESIFRTGLGA
+166 ESVFRTGLGV

-207 LLTIMGE
+207 LLTIMGQ
-214 HGLRCAAMEVSS
+214 HQVRCAAMEVSS

-253 LHGTMERYF
+253 LHGTMEHYF

-286 EKMYASAAERMGAEH
+286 EKMHASAAERMGAEH

-331 REGLGHRFYLEN
+331 REGLGHRFHLEN

-354 LPADFNVSNAALATL
+354 LPADFNVSNAALAAL
-369 IAYLD
+369 MAYLD

-385 ALAAGPALT
+385 ALASGPALT

-430 PDGGKI
+430 PGDGKV

-462 DVVIVTDDDPHGEEP
+462 DIVIVTDDDPHGEEP

-490 AENRRAQQILNISPR
+490 AQNRRAQQILNISPR
-505 SAAIDAAIAMATE
+505 SAAIDAAIALATE

-545 VETARALHAHGF
+545 VETARALHAYGF

-566 IDAAGVAQATKTTE
+566 IDTAGAAQATETTE

>member
-16 DAQTLRPNSVRPVSL
+16 DAQTLRPKSVRPVSL
-31 AHLREHLEGLGAQ
+31 GHLLDILHGLGAE
-44 VSSLP
+44 VSLHP
-49 ASGVQGSESGDSV
+49 AAQKGGAVVDV

-69 DSRGVRPGD
+69 DSRGVCPGD

-91 QFAAGALKLGAAAI
+91 QFAAGALELGAAAI
-105 LTDAAGAELLGEVAV
+105 LTDAAGAELLGEAAV
-120 PLLVTEHLREDVGPL
+120 PLLVTEHLREYVGPL

-141 SASFPGMHRYAVTG
+141 SASFPATHRYAVTG

-166 ESIFRTGLGA
+166 ESIFRTGLGV

-253 LHGTMERYF
+253 LHGTMEHYF

-286 EKMYASAAERMGAEH
+286 EKMHASAAERMGAEH

-354 LPADFNVSNAALATL
+354 LPADFNVSNAALAAL
-369 IAYLD
+369 MAYLD

-385 ALAAGPALT
+385 ALASGPALT

-430 PDGGKI
+430 PGDGKV

-462 DVVIVTDDDPHGEEP
+462 DIVIVTDDDPHGEEP

-490 AENRRAQQILNISPR
+490 AQNRRAQQILNISPR
-505 SAAIDAAIAMATE
+505 SAAIDTAIALATE

-566 IDAAGVAQATKTTE
+566 IDTAGAAQATETTE

>member
-1 MDTASHAPGQNLLGG
+1 MTEN
-16 DAQTLRPNSVRPVSL
+16 
-31 AHLREHLEGLGAQ
+31 LRE
-44 VSSLP
+44 
-49 ASGVQGSESGDSV
+49 
-62 EVTGISM
+62 
-69 DSRGVRPGD
+69 
-78 LYVALPGAKVHGA
+78 Y
-91 QFAAGALKLGAAAI
+91 
-105 LTDAAGAELLGEVAV
+105 
-120 PLLVTEHLREDVGPL
+120 VGPL
-135 AAQIYG
+135 AALIYG
-141 SASFPGMHRYAVTG
+141 SASFPATHRYAVTG

-166 ESIFRTGLGA
+166 ESVFRTGLGV

-207 LLTIMGE
+207 LLTIMGQ
-214 HGLRCAAMEVSS
+214 HQVRCAAMEVSS

-253 LHGTMERYF
+253 LHGTMEHYF
-262 ESKAQLFTPERAEL
+262 DSKAQLFTPERAEL
-276 AVITADDSWG
+276 AVITADDEWG
-286 EKMYASAAERMGAEH
+286 EKMFSTACEQMGAQQ

-319 FGERD
+319 FGARD
-324 WAVVRVQ
+324 WAVVKVQ
-331 REGLGHRFYLEN
+331 REGLGHRFHVAN

-354 LPADFNVSNAALATL
+354 LPADFNVSNAALAAL
-369 IAYLD
+369 MAYLD

-385 ALAAGPALT
+385 ALASGPALT

-430 PDGGKI
+430 PGDGKV

-462 DVVIVTDDDPHGEEP
+462 DIVIVTDDDPHGEEP

-490 AENRRAQQILNISPR
+490 AQNRRAQQILNISPR
-505 SAAIDAAIAMATE
+505 SAAIDAAIALATE

-545 VETARALHAHGF
+545 VETARALHAYGF

-566 IDAAGVAQATKTTE
+566 IDTAGAAQATETTE